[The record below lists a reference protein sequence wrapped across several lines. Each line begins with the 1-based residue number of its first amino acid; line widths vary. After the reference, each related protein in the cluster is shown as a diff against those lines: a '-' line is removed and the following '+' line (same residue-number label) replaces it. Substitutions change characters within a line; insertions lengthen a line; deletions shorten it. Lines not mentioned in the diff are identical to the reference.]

1 MLLKKSLEMFN
12 LSKSASEDSDLS
24 SIKTNVQ
31 HKVLCD
37 WLRTINQQNIQLAR
51 KLTVLQTSID
61 SILENESSAED
72 MAITNGD
79 ITDTESV
86 R

>member
-12 LSKSASEDSDLS
+12 LSKSELDSPTDLRDK
-24 SIKTNVQ
+24 KTVQ

-37 WLRTINQQNIQLAR
+37 WLRQIHNQNIQLAR
-51 KLTVLQTSID
+51 KLTLLQQQVA
-61 SILENESSAED
+61 SILEDEGRIDDES
-72 MAITNGD
+72 ITN
-79 ITDTESV
+79 TESI

>member
-12 LSKSASEDSDLS
+12 LSKSELNSPTDLRDS
-24 SIKTNVQ
+24 KTVQ

-37 WLRTINQQNIQLAR
+37 WLRQIHNQNIQLAR
-51 KLTVLQTSID
+51 KVTILQQSIAA
-61 SILENESSAED
+61 ILENESSAED